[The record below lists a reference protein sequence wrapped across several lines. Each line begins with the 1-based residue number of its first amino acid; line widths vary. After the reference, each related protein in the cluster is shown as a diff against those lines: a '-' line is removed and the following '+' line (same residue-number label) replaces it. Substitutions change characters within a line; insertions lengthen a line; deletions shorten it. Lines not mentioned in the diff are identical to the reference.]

1 MDIDRALARALEADD
16 PGPQFAG
23 KIVAAITAGQAA
35 PAAVPM
41 RPKAASVRWRM
52 VLPLAATI
60 ALVTAGAE
68 YRARQAAEAERAREA
83 QVQLVQALRLA
94 GAQLNVVH
102 RAIERS
108 QE

>member
-1 MDIDRALARALEADD
+1 MDIDRALARAMEVDD

-23 KIVAAITAGQAA
+23 KVVAAITAGQAE
-35 PAAVPM
+35 PGVVAATPTG
-41 RPKAASVRWRM
+41 SSIRWRL

-68 YRARQAAEAERAREA
+68 WRARQAAEAARARDA

-94 GAQLNVVH
+94 GSQLNVVH

>member
-1 MDIDRALARALEADD
+1 MDIDRALARAMEADD

-23 KIVAAITAGQAA
+23 RVVAAITTGQAA
-35 PAAVPM
+35 PTVVAA
-41 RPKAASVRWRM
+41 RRTGSSIRWRM

-68 YRARQAAEAERAREA
+68 WRARQAAEEAKAREA

-102 RAIERS
+102 RAIGRS